1 MKEKLSPVDGVV
13 PVMRC
18 PILTFNFTSHI
29 NIQNQPSNQSNS
41 FCLLTTGSI
50 FNNSVF
56 NLLYCLCDCFNS
68 FTLLQESF
76 WHKMYYPSKMM
87 QNSAKDV
94 LAVFALDAKHQ

>member
-1 MKEKLSPVDGVV
+1 MDGAV
-13 PVMRC
+13 PVMRN
-18 PILTFNFTSHI
+18 PIIIFNCTSHI

-50 FNNSVF
+50 FNKK
-56 NLLYCLCDCFNS
+56 CFQVTILS
-68 FTLLQESF
+68 LRLFQFIYTFASERGCF
-76 WHKMYYPSKMM
+76 WHIMYYPSKMM